1 MGDKA
6 EIAGVLAAKFQAV
19 FPHLDERQRRL
30 VMGAEARSLGH
41 GGIRLVAR
49 AAGVREGTVSLGVG
63 ELDSGEEP
71 LGRVRRPGGGRKRA
85 ADLDP
90 GLLPALLALVEPD
103 ERGDPMS
110 PLRWTTKSTR
120 RLAAELAA
128 QGHEVSADTVGS
140 LLKGEGF
147 SLQGNA
153 KTVEGNQHPDRDAQF
168 RYINEQV
175 KDYQG
180 TADPVISVDTK
191 KKELVGEFSNA
202 GRQWRPKGSPAATLV
217 HDFPDDAVGK
227 AVPYGIYDVTANAGW
242 VSVGTDHD
250 TAAFAVESV
259 RRWWKAAGQQEYPL
273 ARRLL
278 VTADAGGSNGYRT
291 RAWKAGLAAL
301 AVETG
306 LEVTVCH
313 FPPGTSKWNKVEHRL
328 FSHITMNW
336 RGRPLASHEVVVNT
350 IAATTTRTGLK
361 VRAELDTSQYA
372 TGVQVTDAQMKA
384 LPLERHGWHGDWNY
398 TLRPREYEKPA
409 SDPDPFDQPSPDL
422 AWLCHPALTGLAA
435 TEWDALIATL
445 MTLHDEQRETALD
458 KRRGH
463 RPRIKAGEGTGRR
476 PVLTLADRLL
486 AAILHYRLGLQQV
499 AVAALF
505 RVRPETINKR
515 IRDIRQI
522 LDQAGHAIQPAPE
535 RLASLDDLYKYATTV
550 GITRHE
556 DQDSVLFSG
565 KP

>member
-1 MGDKA
+1 MGGL
-6 EIAGVLAAKFQAV
+6 EETGQVLAAKFDV
-19 FPHLDERQRRL
+19 IFPHLDERQRRL
-30 VMGAEARSLGH
+30 LMGAEARALGH
-41 GGIRLVAR
+41 GGIRVVAR
-49 AAGVREGTVSLGVG
+49 AAGVREGTVSLGVD
-63 ELDSGEEP
+63 ELDSGVEP

-120 RLAAELAA
+120 ALAAELAR
-128 QGHEVSADTVGS
+128 QGHRVSADTVGS
-140 LLKGEGF
+140 LLRGEGF

-153 KTVEGNQHPDRDAQF
+153 KTVEGKRHPDRDAQF

-175 KDYQG
+175 KACQG

-202 GRQWRPKGSPAATLV
+202 GRQWRPKGQPAATLV

-227 AVPYGIYDVTANAGW
+227 AVPYGIYDITANAGW
-242 VSVGTDHD
+242 VNVGTDHD

-259 RRWWKAAGQQEYPL
+259 RRWWKSAGQAEYPQ

-291 RAWKAGLAAL
+291 RAWKSGLAAL
-301 AVETG
+301 ALETG

-361 VRAELDTSQYA
+361 VRAELDITQYP

-384 LPLERHGWHGDWNY
+384 LPLERHGWHGDWNN
-398 TLRPREYEKPA
+398 TLRPCEYDRPA

-422 AWLCHPALTGLAA
+422 AWLCHPALTGLTAA
-435 TEWDALIATL
+435 EWDALITTL
-445 MTLHDEQRETALD
+445 MTLHDQQREDTLD

-486 AAILHYRLGLQQV
+486 AAVLHYRLGLPQV
-499 AVAALF
+499 AIAALL
-505 RVRPETINKR
+505 RVRPETVNKR
-515 IRDIRQI
+515 LRDIRQI
-522 LDQAGHAIQPAPE
+522 LDQAGHAIQPAPDH
-535 RLASLDDLYKYATTV
+535 LANLDDLYNYATIV
-550 GITRHE
+550 GITRYE
-556 DQDSVLFSG
+556 DQTSVLFSV